1 MSNELYS
8 SPQAR
13 IAGLAMGYP
22 RPSADCRGGHNPRN
36 GHMVAGKLLFFK
48 RSFKASVSFL
58 VANFHRQL
66 VRPRPGDLLVFF
78 LYFLI
83 HRIYRSDF
91 EFRTPVAILT
101 YVVSI
106 SRNLSRDRKVTPMLL
121 SQALRTRD
129 QVTKQRLITLFS
141 DDPATIERIN
151 EGFRQGEEEWPKAL
165 VATMGR
171 RMAEFVFNALKTE
184 IPGPK

>member
-1 MSNELYS
+1 
-8 SPQAR
+8 
-13 IAGLAMGYP
+13 
-22 RPSADCRGGHNPRN
+22 
-36 GHMVAGKLLFFK
+36 
-48 RSFKASVSFL
+48 
-58 VANFHRQL
+58 
-66 VRPRPGDLLVFF
+66 
-78 LYFLI
+78 
-83 HRIYRSDF
+83 
-91 EFRTPVAILT
+91 
-101 YVVSI
+101 
-106 SRNLSRDRKVTPMLL
+106 MLL